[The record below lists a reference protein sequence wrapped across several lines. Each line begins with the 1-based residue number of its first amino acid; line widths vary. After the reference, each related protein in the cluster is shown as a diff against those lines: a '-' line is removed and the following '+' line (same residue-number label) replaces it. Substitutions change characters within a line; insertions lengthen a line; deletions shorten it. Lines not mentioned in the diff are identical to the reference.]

1 MSGHKKSVRQVELRF
16 RHAILAGAQ
25 GVREIRSRANNMMN
39 RRHFCALTSSALP
52 ALRSQGVLGAILG
65 QDSNLLLSGSDNE
78 FVLKAPLGNPYYVW
92 PRTLLAY
99 PLDSRAQISAD
110 SHRLRCV
117 ETREVMPF
125 QVSKHDVPE
134 LLFFSDL
141 PAGETRTYR
150 LEPSSSG
157 QPNPVQ
163 NRVIVTR
170 EENFLTINPGPIQA
184 RIPASQVVTGEAPG
198 PILEISRGGK
208 WTGQSKFAVHD
219 HAVVSIQTEELEAGP
234 LRSTHRITYML
245 ADGAKYMATVQC
257 SAGLDFLRLHENMEL
272 LTADAQG
279 EFEFAWTG
287 CKFEYRQMPNH
298 PYNFPQAPLPSYAS
312 YPWEA
317 IAPALM
323 DNQFGVVPG
332 VDATGKMPV
341 NLKTYEP
348 WIDHASASFANFW
361 GDSSPDAAAIF
372 IDRMEQWEDHEYA
385 IWRSSPR
392 LAVDFVY
399 RNSTLHFIW
408 KIAKGTR
415 SSCVAFYDHAND
427 IDAMK
432 RLEQGFNGIE
442 TSDGHFRTSIFP
454 CSYALELQNW
464 YGTFNLDKTKGWQL
478 TYPEHAR
485 LPKQLFREVEY
496 KNADDFYRKVAGSEF
511 QTQLALTGTR
521 QVHGPANG
529 AIGGPVATRQ
539 ILESWIPGYQMF
551 RAQLDQSQ
559 RRRIEAILLLIAYVH
574 SGEDYMPL
582 QRMLSG
588 HPNFLSDV
596 KSTPPGMSFL
606 FPDHP
611 DADAWADEW
620 EAFLR
625 LNTRYHTRPAV
636 EAWNTRGGRWTE
648 NLGTY
653 VWAFLRPASRA
664 AFLLKSRDGI
674 QRLCTPQLVSMADW
688 LVNAL
693 SAPFAGESPDM
704 MKQIAAN
711 KSHYWDMVSPA
722 DGPRRVYPPIGAHAD
737 RRTTP
742 AAMWYLGTALRN
754 YSPLI
759 AEHLMWASRPTD
771 MDMEAPVDR
780 PNPWKVMVDQPDN
793 RGTNPHLRSAKYTGF
808 GITLRAAVDSPKEL
822 SIHLI
827 QIDDG
832 PNYRWGHPGEGSC
845 GVLYF
850 FANGKGYSHNGFE
863 DDGDR
868 IDQDTDFCT
877 NFGVWKGTSY
887 HAIGQNVLSRP
898 LYDLVYAQF
907 AEITAR
913 QGANA
918 YSWPE
923 YVGRSITLAGDDYF
937 LIYDQ
942 VFNPEVAHRF
952 SWFVRKG
959 DDFPH
964 ISLLKGP
971 THNFEQLTS
980 VETEHTNGKW
990 ADGMGDCLALITHK
1004 EGIQAKAAPFGC
1016 RVNAP
1021 GGSDL
1026 VFANQETVQFQEGNN
1041 AFTGTSGIIRD
1052 RGDGFEIALFHG
1064 THIAASGFRFTT
1076 RDTNLGIS
1084 AKFAKSANNGQAEGY
1099 FFAPAASEIV
1109 IGLPPHADKAALYVN
1124 GNHAGSSQDDQI
1136 TVTLPAGEHR
1146 WELTAGLPV
1155 PLAPSIEYTEY
1166 SADGATVY
1174 GIPVAAATSYQLEIS
1189 ADNAVTWQP
1198 AGVASSTPV
1207 IRLTG
1212 LVNGKKYHTRMI
1224 AKNEEHISPAGPEY
1238 PLYITQDPPPPP
1250 DGVHVELSNGLA
1262 TLTWGEVLGVT
1273 QYRVYRR
1280 KKGEAQFAVAY
1291 AGRATIWQDTDSSIL
1306 PPASS
1311 PKNSASRS
1319 NAPQAA
1325 VEYYITASNHN
1336 GEGSRT
1342 RISNTDPASWRNW
1355 NPTDGEPFR
1364 RTQWL
1369 TEGNLP
1375 NDGGDRHYPK

>member
-1 MSGHKKSVRQVELRF
+1 
-16 RHAILAGAQ
+16 
-25 GVREIRSRANNMMN
+25 
-39 RRHFCALTSSALP
+39 
-52 ALRSQGVLGAILG
+52 
-65 QDSNLLLSGSDNE
+65 
-78 FVLKAPLGNPYYVW
+78 
-92 PRTLLAY
+92 
-99 PLDSRAQISAD
+99 
-110 SHRLRCV
+110 
-117 ETREVMPF
+117 
-125 QVSKHDVPE
+125 
-134 LLFFSDL
+134 
-141 PAGETRTYR
+141 
-150 LEPSSSG
+150 
-157 QPNPVQ
+157 
-163 NRVIVTR
+163 
-170 EENFLTINPGPIQA
+170 
-184 RIPASQVVTGEAPG
+184 
-198 PILEISRGGK
+198 
-208 WTGQSKFAVHD
+208 
-219 HAVVSIQTEELEAGP
+219 
-234 LRSTHRITYML
+234 
-245 ADGAKYMATVQC
+245 
-257 SAGLDFLRLHENMEL
+257 
-272 LTADAQG
+272 
-279 EFEFAWTG
+279 
-287 CKFEYRQMPNH
+287 
-298 PYNFPQAPLPSYAS
+298 
-312 YPWEA
+312 
-317 IAPALM
+317 M

-372 IDRMEQWEDHEYA
+372 IDHMEQWQDHEYA

-392 LAVDFVY
+392 IAVDFVY
-399 RNSTLHFIW
+399 ANSTLHFIW
-408 KIAKGTR
+408 KIVQGTR
-415 SSCVAFYDHAND
+415 STCIAFYDHAKD
-427 IDAMK
+427 VETMS
-432 RLEQGFNGIE
+432 RLERGFKGSDP
-442 TSDGHFRTSIFP
+442 SDGQFRTSIFP

-464 YGTFNLDKTKGWQL
+464 CGTFNLDKAKGWQL
-478 TYPEHAR
+478 TYPEHAA
-485 LPKQLFREVEY
+485 LPKQIFEEVAY
-496 KNADDFYRKVAGSEF
+496 KNADDYYREVSGSEF

-521 QVHGPANG
+521 QLNGRANG
-529 AIGGPVATRQ
+529 AFGGPVGSRE

-551 RAQLDQSQ
+551 RSRLSQSQ
-559 RRRIEAILLLIAYVH
+559 RRRIEAILLLVAYVH

-636 EAWNTRGGRWTE
+636 EAWDTRGGRWTE

-664 AFLLKSRDGI
+664 AFVLKSRDGL

-693 SAPFAGESPDM
+693 SAPFAGESPAM
-704 MKQIAAN
+704 MKRIAAN
-711 KSHYWDMVSPA
+711 RQHYWSMVSPS
-722 DGPRRVYPPIGAHAD
+722 DGPRRVYPPVGAHAE

-742 AAMWYLGTALRN
+742 RAMWYLGTALRN

-759 AEHLMWASRPTD
+759 AEHLMWVSRPTD
-771 MDMEAPVDR
+771 MDMETPVDR
-780 PNPWKVMVDQPDN
+780 PNAYKIMVDQPDN

-808 GITLRAAVDSPKEL
+808 GITLRAAVDSPQEI
-822 SIHLI
+822 SIHLM

-832 PNYRWGHPGEGSC
+832 PNYRWGRAGEGSC

-863 DDGDR
+863 NAGDR

-887 HAIGQNVLSRP
+887 HAIGQNVLSKP
-898 LYDLVYAQF
+898 LYDLTYAQF

-923 YVGRSITLAGDDYF
+923 YVGRSVTLGGDDYF

-942 VFNPEVAHRF
+942 VFNPEVTHRF

-971 THNFEQLTS
+971 THNFEQFTT
-980 VETEHTNGKW
+980 VETETTEGKW

-1016 RVNAP
+1016 RVSMP
-1021 GGSDL
+1021 GGNDL
-1026 VFANQETVQFQEGNN
+1026 VFANQETIQFQEGDN

-1052 RGDGFEIALFHG
+1052 RGDGFEVALFHG
-1064 THIAASGFRFTT
+1064 THIAAAGFRFTT

-1084 AKFAKSANNGQAEGY
+1084 AKFAKSAANGQAEGY
-1099 FFAPAASEIV
+1099 FFAPAASEIE
-1109 IGLPPHADKAALYVN
+1109 ISLPPHADKAVLYID
-1124 GNHAGSSQDDQI
+1124 GTHAGSPQSDRI
-1136 TVTLPAGEHR
+1136 AATLSAGMHR
-1146 WELTAGLPV
+1146 WELTAGLPM
-1155 PLAPSIEYTEY
+1155 PLAPCIEYTEY
-1166 SADGATVY
+1166 SSGGAIVCGT
-1174 GIPVAAATSYQLEIS
+1174 PVAAATSYQLEIS
-1189 ADNAVTWQP
+1189 ADNAMTWQP
-1198 AGVASSTPV
+1198 AGAAASTPV
-1207 IRLTG
+1207 ITLTG
-1212 LVNGKKYHTRMI
+1212 LANGKKYHVRMI
-1224 AKNEEHISPAGPEY
+1224 ANNEEHISPAGPEY

-1250 DGVHVELSNGLA
+1250 DGVHVELSEGLA

-1273 QYRVYRR
+1273 EYRVYRR
-1280 KKGEAQFAVAY
+1280 EKGEAQFAVAY
-1291 AGRATIWQDTDSSIL
+1291 AGRATTWVDTDSSIL
-1306 PPASS
+1306 PSASS
-1311 PKNSASRS
+1311 PRNSASRS

-1325 VEYYITASNHN
+1325 IEYYVKASNHN
-1336 GEGSRT
+1336 GEGPRT
-1342 RISNTDPASWRNW
+1342 RISNTVPASWRNW

-1369 TEGNLP
+1369 IEGNQP
-1375 NDGGDRHYPK
+1375 NDGGDRHYPR